1 MSRAAGGGSG
11 SAEAEIQLGT
21 SEPAEASLRAVLFY
35 RKKEPGSKGA
45 KAASGDQ
52 DTSSQ
57 IRHRPA
63 RCCFYLSGETA
74 ASRDHAGSRDKAV
87 REIHF
92 IYKIFLLQTDYRNK
106 NRRCNRCMNMH
117 YEQIEEEKA

>member
-1 MSRAAGGGSG
+1 MRMIASVYHRYTIGTPDQPPPEDHS
-11 SAEAEIQLGT
+11 T
-21 SEPAEASLRAVLFY
+21 SEPAASRLRAVLFY

-74 ASRDHAGSRDKAV
+74 ASGDHAGSRDKAV

-106 NRRCNRCMNMH
+106 NRRCNRCIKN
-117 YEQIEEEKA
+117 E